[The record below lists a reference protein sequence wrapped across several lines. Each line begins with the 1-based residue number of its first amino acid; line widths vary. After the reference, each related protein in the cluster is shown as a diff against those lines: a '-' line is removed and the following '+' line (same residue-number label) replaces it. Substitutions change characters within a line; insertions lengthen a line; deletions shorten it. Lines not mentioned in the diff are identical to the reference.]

1 MKKLFAIA
9 GLSLFLLPFSGCAHP
24 HPAPY
29 YAPPPPGAVARQGFD
44 DGVAAARRD
53 ISQGKRPEVN
63 RHPRFRNPPVPPG
76 QPAQI
81 YRDNFHRG
89 YTAPTAEVADSSVR
103 FDVHADATV
112 MSPPFA

>member
-24 HPAPY
+24 APPPY

-44 DGVAAARRD
+44 TGVAAARHD
-53 ISQGKRPEVN
+53 ISLGMGPNVN

-81 YRDNFHRG
+81 YRDNFRRG
-89 YTAPTAEVADSSVR
+89 YRSVYR
-103 FDVHADATV
+103 R
-112 MSPPFA
+112 